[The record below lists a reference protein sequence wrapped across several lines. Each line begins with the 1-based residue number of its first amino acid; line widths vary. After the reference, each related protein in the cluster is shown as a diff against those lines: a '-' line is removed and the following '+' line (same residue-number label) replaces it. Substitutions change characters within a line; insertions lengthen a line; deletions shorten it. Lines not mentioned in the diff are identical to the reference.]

1 MKYAWTLILFAFVF
15 FLSCT
20 PPSSNK
26 TLNTDNLPLQ
36 EYTIDIT
43 KDTVLVTKNGA
54 LLKIPKGSLAANGNT
69 VTLEI
74 KEAYSL
80 KQMIQGGMV
89 TQANGKP
96 LSSGGMIYI
105 NAKGGQDVKITQAI
119 KVALPTDYLAEG
131 MQLFKGQKDKNGN
144 INWTEPVALPGNK
157 QLSSIQRGQQLFQ
170 SKCANCH
177 AIGKDLA
184 GPDLAHFLKRF
195 TGEELILRKYH
206 YHYLDHASSDAC
218 DLYSYN
224 LKKRFGSLG
233 TLFPD
238 LSDNDLDDIYRYVQN
253 ESDKN
258 NLLLPSHAYLNG
270 CIDSCSRY
278 WEIQYRLEEMKETAK
293 ARKQNLKAN
302 NGSLVIEKKE
312 PASPPA
318 TNEPIGPP
326 PPVDFDERVS
336 PQYYGAEYYQFT
348 IETFGWFNIDILL
361 KDVNGVEESELFV
374 RITGEYREKI
384 KVYLIIPS
392 VKVYVEGGPAARNK
406 EEFAFDL
413 KSGKIML
420 PQNERAWIMAVTET
434 EGTIAFALQEFTT
447 ALKQE
452 MDVSLNK
459 SSREAFNTA
468 IRQISINGMNIS
480 VADSKNAAEIRKADA
495 ELKSIEQELKNT
507 ENLKPKN
514 CDCDC
519 EPKDTATA
527 KEVHTELTQLN
538 K

>member
-1 MKYAWTLILFAFVF
+1 MKYAWPLILFAF
-15 FLSCT
+15 LILTSCT
-20 PPSSNK
+20 SPAFNK
-26 TLNTDNLPLQ
+26 ILNTDNLPLQ

-80 KQMIQGGMV
+80 EQMIQGGLV
-89 TQANGKP
+89 TQANGEP

-119 KVALPTDYLAEG
+119 RVAMPSDYLAEG

-144 INWTEPVALPGNK
+144 INWTEPAALPENK
-157 QLSSIQRGQQLFQ
+157 QLISIQRGQQLFQ
-170 SKCANCH
+170 SKCASCH
-177 AIGKDLA
+177 AIGKDLS
-184 GPDLAHFLKRF
+184 GPDLAHFPKRF
-195 TGEELILRKYH
+195 TGEEESFRKYH
-206 YHYLDHASSDAC
+206 YHYLNQAGSDRC

-224 LKKRFGSLG
+224 LKNRYGSLG
-233 TLFPD
+233 TPFPD
-238 LSDNDLDDIYRYVQN
+238 LSDSNLDDIYRYVQN
-253 ESDKN
+253 ESDKA
-258 NLLLPSHAYLNG
+258 NLPLPSHAYLNG
-270 CIDSCSRY
+270 CVDSCYRY
-278 WEIQYRLEEMKETAK
+278 QEMRYRLDKMKENAK
-293 ARKQNLKAN
+293 SRRENLKN
-302 NGSLVIEKKE
+302 KNGSLVIEKKE
-312 PASPPA
+312 SASPPPA
-318 TNEPIGPP
+318 NEPIGPP
-326 PPVDFDERVS
+326 PPIDFDERVS

-348 IETFGWFNIDILL
+348 IESFGWFNIDILL
-361 KDVNGVEESELFV
+361 KGVNGVEESELFV

-392 VKVYVEGGPAARNK
+392 VKVYVEGGPAERNK
-406 EEFAFDL
+406 EEFAFYL
-413 KSGKIML
+413 KNGKIML
-420 PQNERAWIMAVTET
+420 PQNEKAWIMAVTET

-447 ALKQE
+447 TLKQE
-452 MDVSLNK
+452 LDISLNK

-468 IRQISINGMNIS
+468 IRQVSINGMSIS
-480 VADSKNAAEIRKADA
+480 AAGSKNTAEIRKTDA
-495 ELKSIEQELKNT
+495 ELKSIEQELKNA

-519 EPKDTATA
+519 WPKDADTA
-527 KEVHTELTQLN
+527 KQFQTEVIQLN

>member
-1 MKYAWTLILFAFVF
+1 MKYACLIIPFAFVI
-15 FLSCT
+15 LSSCT
-20 PPSSNK
+20 SPASN
-26 TLNTDNLPLQ
+26 TILNTDNLPLQ

-43 KDTVLVTKNGA
+43 NDTVLVTKNGA
-54 LLKIPKGSLAANGNT
+54 LLKIPKGSLTANDNT
-69 VTLEI
+69 VILEV

-80 KQMIQGGMV
+80 EQMIQGGLV
-89 TQANGKP
+89 TQANGEP

-105 NAKGGQDVKITQAI
+105 NAKGGQDVKISQAI
-119 KVALPTDYLAEG
+119 KVAIPSGYLAEG

-144 INWTEPVALPGNK
+144 INWMEPAALPENK
-157 QLSSIQRGQQLFQ
+157 QLSSIQKGQQLFQ

-177 AIGKDLA
+177 GIGKDLT

-195 TGEELILRKYH
+195 NGEEEIFRKYH
-206 YHYLDHASSDAC
+206 YHYLDHPWSDAC

-224 LKKRFGSLG
+224 LKNRFGSLG
-233 TLFPD
+233 TLFQD
-238 LSDNDLDDIYRYVQN
+238 LSDSDLNDIYRYVQN

-258 NLLLPSHAYLNG
+258 DLSLPSHAYLDD
-270 CIDSCSRY
+270 CIDSCYRY
-278 WEIQYRLEEMKETAK
+278 WRMQYRLEEMKVAAK
-293 ARKQNLKAN
+293 AKRQNLETD
-302 NGSLVIEKKE
+302 NGSLVTEKKE
-312 PASPPA
+312 PASLPM

-326 PPVDFDERVS
+326 PPVDFEERVS
-336 PQYYGAEYYQFT
+336 PQYYGAEYYQFS

-392 VKVYVEGGPAARNK
+392 VKVYVEGGPAERNR
-406 EEFAFDL
+406 EEFAFYL
-413 KSGKIML
+413 KNGKIML
-420 PQNERAWIMAVTET
+420 PQKEKAWIMAVTET
-434 EGTIAFALQEFTT
+434 KGTVAFALQEFTT

-452 MDVSLNK
+452 LNIALNK
-459 SSREAFNTA
+459 SSKDAFNTA
-468 IRQISINGMNIS
+468 IGQISINGMNIS
-480 VADSKNAAEIRKADA
+480 VADSKNAAEIRKTDA
-495 ELKSIEQELKNT
+495 ELRSIEQELKNA

-519 EPKDTATA
+519 GPKDTPIA
-527 KEVHTELTQLN
+527 KPIYREIIRLN